1 MEKVCAGHS
10 FLFASFAFSDW
21 QFVARE
27 RVIAGFFPYRYGAGV
42 DLRAG
47 SGEWTL
53 PVCPEPSAHLE
64 SRVWCG
70 REDRGFPYLAIWTHE
85 KKSDFICIEP
95 WYGHADFEPGH
106 DDFYTRE
113 GTMCLEPGETFET
126 EYSYE
131 AL

>member
-42 DLRAG
+42 DLGAG

-70 REDRGFPYLAIWTHE
+70 REDRGFPYLAIQSGYAYAACQLPTPNLVYYE
-85 KKSDFICIEP
+85 YQILSTRNFP
-95 WYGHADFEPGH
+95 WQSEEFHSWPG
-106 DDFYTRE
+106 YN
-113 GTMCLEPGETFET
+113 PVI
-126 EYSYE
+126 
-131 AL
+131 